1 MKTSRP
7 ALVST
12 DAILAAL
19 GSLPLPDEEVA
30 AFCQALTRRH
40 PSALRLRR
48 HVDVELPFATEAI
61 PWYRLGQRT
70 IDAQVSPS
78 RLLSYATADYYLQD
92 AGSMLALAACDADG
106 DALAARDGL
115 LFCDLCAAPGG
126 KASGLL
132 EAIGDN
138 GFLLANE
145 PIRSRIAPLS
155 YNLART
161 GSDRF
166 AISSI
171 DPDQL
176 ADRLSGVFDVV
187 LVDAPCSGQALLSR
201 GRQTASALS
210 QRQIAHSAAR
220 QRRILIAATRL
231 LRDGGRLIYSTC
243 TFTEEEN
250 EQQVAYLINQGL
262 ARCYPVDRLAPYQSP
277 AGWPACYRLWPHRHR
292 CAGSFAASLET
303 AAVDGQHAGKRSWRR
318 QRGDKPPTAIER
330 WFDVDAET
338 SRLKL
343 LDAVVFAWPEDAP
356 AWIDELATAGPEIL
370 HRTGQTWK
378 PAHAAALRRVD
389 RFACRQSIEVDAA
402 TAKTFLSGQSIASDC
417 EGWQVVR
424 YRQQPL
430 GWIKASQG
438 TGKNHLPAA
447 ARMIGPWLC

>member
-1 MKTSRP
+1 M
-7 ALVST
+7 
-12 DAILAAL
+12 
-19 GSLPLPDEEVA
+19 
-30 AFCQALTRRH
+30 QRRS
-40 PSALRLRR
+40 SALRLRR
-48 HVDVELPFATEAI
+48 HADVELPFATEAI
-61 PWYRLGQRT
+61 PWYRLGRRA
-70 IDAQVSPS
+70 IDPTARPS
-78 RLLSYATADYYLQD
+78 RWLSYATADYYLQD

-106 DALAARDGL
+106 DLLATEATDGL
-115 LFCDLCAAPGG
+115 LVCDLCAAPGG
-126 KASGLL
+126 KASALL

-145 PIRSRIAPLS
+145 PIRSRIAPLA
-155 YNLART
+155 YHLART

-176 ADRLSGVFDVV
+176 ADRLSGVFDLV

-231 LRDGGRLIYSTC
+231 LREGGRLIYSTC

-250 EQQVAYLINQGL
+250 EQQVACLIDQGL
-262 ARCYPVDRLAPYQSP
+262 ARHHPVDRLTPYESV
-277 AGWPACYRLWPHRHR
+277 AGSPACYRLWPHRHR
-292 CAGSFAASLET
+292 CAGSFAASLEV
-303 AAVDGQHAGKRSWRR
+303 ARADDQHAKRSWKR
-318 QRGDKPPTAIER
+318 QRGDKPPTAIDR
-330 WFDVDAET
+330 WFDVDAEPC
-338 SRLKL
+338 RLKL
-343 LDAVVFAWPEDAP
+343 LDSVVFAWPADAP

-402 TAKTFLSGQSIASDC
+402 TAKIFLSGQSITSDC
-417 EGWQVVR
+417 DGWQVVR
-424 YRQQPL
+424 YRQKPL

-438 TGKNHLPAA
+438 TGKNQLPAA
-447 ARMIGPWLC
+447 ARMIGPWSC